1 MAMRCFGRAADLALG
16 FAAGALR
23 ALDLMALRAEVFA
36 DVRWPA
42 HFFFTAVLA
51 AALDVAFLAMAASL
65 IFDGGKLT
73 QNQNLSGGQRRARAV
88 PTIQNDR
95 VDEWWARLRFAH
107 PTYRLRL
114 NAG

>member
-73 QNQNLSGGQRRARAV
+73 QNQNL
-88 PTIQNDR
+88 
-95 VDEWWARLRFAH
+95 
-107 PTYRLRL
+107 
-114 NAG
+114 